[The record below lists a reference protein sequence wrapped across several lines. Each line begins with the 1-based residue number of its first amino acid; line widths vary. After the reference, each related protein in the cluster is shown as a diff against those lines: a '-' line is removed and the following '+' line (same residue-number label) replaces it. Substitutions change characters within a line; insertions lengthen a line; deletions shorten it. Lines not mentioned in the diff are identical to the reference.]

1 MLAVM
6 EYEEVKNAFPS
17 VFEYVS
23 KKRRAV
29 TVLNGGKPA
38 IRISPITVY
47 RTTEPDPEL
56 EGQVNFSLFDDASS
70 DWESA

>member
-23 KKRRAV
+23 EKRRAV

-47 RTTEPDPEL
+47 RTTKPDPEL
-56 EGQVNFSLFDDASS
+56 EGQINFSLFDDASS